1 MKDMSPKE
9 LEDFYQQEQEWFLKD
24 HMDIEEF
31 ITTEQDLNLDIELN
45 IELEN
50 FEPDLDDTPIVIE
63 SD

>member
-9 LEDFYQQEQEWFLKD
+9 LEEFYQQEQEWLLKD

-31 ITTEQDLNLDIELN
+31 ITTEQDLNLDIKLN

-50 FEPDLDDTPIVIE
+50 FEPDLDDAPIVIE